1 MCDKGLMLI
10 SDDFAIDREM
20 LRDIF
25 EEEFDILEAENGQE
39 CIELVKQYGSTISVV
54 LLDIQM
60 PKATGLDVL

>member
-25 EEEFDILEAENGQE
+25 EEEFDILEAENGLEAIKQ
-39 CIELVKQYGSTISVV
+39 IEAVGYPDAQSHRPGRSGIS
-54 LLDIQM
+54 
-60 PKATGLDVL
+60 KH

>member
-25 EEEFDILEAENGQE
+25 EKEFDILEAENGQ
-39 CIELVKQYGSTISVV
+39 
-54 LLDIQM
+54 
-60 PKATGLDVL
+60 